1 MYLKD
6 ASKMTP
12 QVTVLL
18 LGIPLAVVLGES
30 EIAKGVVKVETPLP
44 NILPS
49 RLQTLDTYLNPSHNL
64 NITLLLSSICD
75 P

>member
-1 MYLKD
+1 MVTILYLKD
-6 ASKMTP
+6 AMKMTP

-44 NILPS
+44 NSQTS
-49 RLQTLDTYLNPSHNL
+49 RLQTLDT
-64 NITLLLSSICD
+64 
-75 P
+75 